1 MERKAEAFRT
11 TLVSR
16 SPFERLQAEQILSRA
31 AGAPLVPGNR
41 LRLLRDAHEN
51 YPVWLSAIQSARHHI
66 HFENY
71 IIQDDAVG
79 REFLA
84 ALTERAQAGV
94 KVRLLYDWLG
104 GLFTSSPRLFRP
116 LIEAGGEVRSFNP
129 ARISQPLAWISRDHR
144 KLLVVDSRIGFVT
157 GLCVSQRWAG
167 NAERNLPPWRD
178 TGIAI
183 EGPALNDL
191 NTAFA
196 QTWALCG
203 EPIASSDL
211 PLWTGQPPG
220 DTALRVIAGTPH
232 NSSLYRLDKLI
243 STMAKETLWL
253 TDAYFV
259 GSPTYTHG
267 LCAAAQDGVD
277 VRLLVPSAT
286 DIPLLSPFSRAG
298 YRPLL
303 EAGVRVYEWNGPM
316 IHAKTAVA
324 DGRWARVGSSNLNL
338 ASWINNY
345 ELDVAVEDVDFAEAM
360 ASMFLEDL
368 QNATE
373 IVLGNKQRIQPTERR
388 RKPRGRDKTTGVA
401 SAVRLGNTVA
411 SAFQQQRTLGPVEAF
426 ILLMLGLSLLAIAV
440 VSWYWPHLITLP
452 IAFISLWLSIS
463 LLARAWKLRKR
474 FQLRPQNPPKNQKS
488 SDKSAPSG

>member
-1 MERKAEAFRT
+1 MEKKATTFNRIPAART
-11 TLVSR
+11 S
-16 SPFERLQAEQILSRA
+16 FERLQAEQVLSRA
-31 AGAPLVPGNR
+31 AGAPLIAGNR
-41 LRLLRDAHEN
+41 LRLLRDAAEN
-51 YPVWLSAIQSARHHI
+51 YPAWLAAIQNATHHI

-71 IIQDDAVG
+71 IIQDDAIG
-79 REFLA
+79 RKFLA
-84 ALTERAQAGV
+84 SLTERANAGV
-94 KVRLLYDWLG
+94 KVRVLYDWLG
-104 GLFTSSPRLFRP
+104 GLFTSSSRLFQP
-116 LIEAGGEVRSFNP
+116 LMAAGGEVRCFNP
-129 ARISQPLAWISRDHR
+129 AQIGHPLAWATRDHR
-144 KLLVVDSRIGFVT
+144 KLLVVDSQIGFVT

-167 NAERNLPPWRD
+167 NPERQLPAWRD

-183 EGPALNDL
+183 EGPAITDL

-196 QTWALCG
+196 QTWALSG
-203 EPIASSDL
+203 DAIPADEIP
-211 PLWTGQPPG
+211 PWEGTPPG
-220 DTALRVIAGTPH
+220 DTTLRVIAGTPH

-243 STMAKETLWL
+243 STMARESLWL

-259 GSPTYTHG
+259 GSPTYTHA

-303 EAGVRVYEWNGPM
+303 EAGVRVFEWNGPM

-345 ELDVAVEDVDFAEAM
+345 ELDVAVEDANFAKDMEA
-360 ASMFLEDL
+360 MFLEDL

-373 IVLGNKQRIQPTERR
+373 IVLSNKQLIRPTERR
-388 RKPRGRDKTTGVA
+388 RKPRGRDKSTGVA
-401 SAVRLGNTVA
+401 SAVRLGNTMA

-426 ILLMLGLSLLAIAV
+426 ILFMLGLLLLAVAV

-452 IAFISLWLSIS
+452 IAVISLWLSAS

-474 FQLRPQNPPKNQKS
+474 FRLRPEKNQKIKNS
-488 SDKSAPSG
+488 SGKSTPSG